1 MPCAVVCYGGINRLK
16 LGFNPK
22 EVCHLV
28 ARVREGPTWVILD
41 QSPPTRAELAAL
53 RDEMQQHYA
62 TKADL
67 ANLEARLIRWF
78 FSIMLGLL
86 VLVG

>member
-1 MPCAVVCYGGINRLK
+1 MP
-16 LGFNPK
+16 F
-22 EVCHLV
+22 V

-67 ANLEARLIRWF
+67 ANLETRLTRWF
-78 FSIMLGLL
+78 GGIVLAIAIGIAGLIVT
-86 VLVG
+86 VLLKFI

>member
-1 MPCAVVCYGGINRLK
+1 MKR
-16 LGFNPK
+16 
-22 EVCHLV
+22 
-28 ARVREGPTWVILD
+28 PTWVILA

-67 ANLEARLIRWF
+67 ANLETRLTRWF
-78 FSIMLGLL
+78 FSIMLGVL
-86 VLVG
+86 VLGVGVIGLIVTVAFRFI